1 MGRGRNRDSEQLDMQ
16 RYFDVPR
23 EPAPQPGSSN
33 FTLQL
38 RNALSRALKETP
50 HSRVDVAARMTDL
63 LFGDAGDGEVTKA
76 QLDRF
81 TAPSAEA
88 WRFPLEFL
96 PAFVQV
102 TGAVWLLDLV
112 AERCGCRILEG
123 EQALL
128 AELGAII
135 LHERRL
141 KSARARLEK
150 SVPSG
155 VLDTLIKRIEA
166 GDA

>member
-1 MGRGRNRDSEQLDMQ
+1 MQ

-23 EPAPQPGSSN
+23 ERRPNPGSCN
-33 FTLQL
+33 FTLQF
-38 RNALSRALKETP
+38 RNALSRALKEAP
-50 HSRVDVAARMTDL
+50 LSRIEVAAKMTEL

-76 QLDRF
+76 QLDRY

-88 WRFPLEFL
+88 WRFPLEYL
-96 PAFVQV
+96 PAFVQA

-112 AERCGCRILEG
+112 AERCGCRILQG

-141 KSARARLEK
+141 KSERARIEK
-150 SVPSG
+150 TVGSD
-155 VLDTLIKRIEA
+155 VLDSLIKRIEG